1 MIKPIDT
8 PSGKLEFECEACR
21 AIFSHAIR
29 IYNESPTDGE
39 IQEYDVRNWSVAGI
53 ELQCPRCFA
62 ERTYKL
68 ALKPEKKRGV
78 M

>member
-8 PSGKLEFECEACR
+8 PSGNLEFECGACR
-21 AIFSHAIR
+21 TIFSHTIR
-29 IYNESPTDGE
+29 IYHDAPTNDE
-39 IQEYDVRNWSVAGI
+39 AQEYDVRNWTVAGL

-68 ALKPEKKRGV
+68 AIRPEKRRGV